1 MNAVARLVYEYGNL
15 FRVLSAG
22 MILRLAAASLRCAG
36 PVLRSRRL
44 TAVDAA
50 MSRNCHITY
59 HGSRIALPLG
69 DIDRLMAVPDDN
81 PTFGNL
87 REMFA
92 NDVYLRPFRPGLR
105 ADVVVD
111 LGSNRGLFL
120 VIAVKVLKAR
130 LAVGVEPEVG
140 YDKVFPLLCAANAIA
155 PETVRRIVAAIA
167 PVTEPGKT
175 SMTDVLRSLDGARIN
190 FLKCDIEGAEYPLFA
205 AGADWLGRV
214 DNLAMEVHPD
224 WGDNRDLLNHL
235 RAAGFVCLAT
245 DRFGRPSQDP
255 AAAEFIYASS
265 VGDLGGE
272 ASLRGRRD

>member
-1 MNAVARLVYEYGNL
+1 MNALARLVYEYGNL
-15 FRVLSAG
+15 FRVLSPG
-22 MILRLAAASLRCAG
+22 MMLRLAAASVRCAG

-50 MSRNCHITY
+50 MSRNCRITY
-59 HGSRIALPLG
+59 HGRSVALPLA
-69 DIDRLMAVPDDN
+69 DIDRLAAVPDDN

-105 ADVVVD
+105 ADTVVD

-120 VIAVKVLKAR
+120 VIAAKVLQAKR
-130 LAVGVEPEVG
+130 AVGVEPEAG
-140 YDKVFPLLCAANAIA
+140 YADVFRLLCTANAIA
-155 PETVRRIVAAIA
+155 PETVCRITAAVA
-167 PVTEPGKT
+167 PVTEPGQI
-175 SMTDVLRSLDGARIN
+175 SMRDVLKKLDGARIN

-205 AGADWLGRV
+205 DGAGWLDRI

-224 WGDNRDLLNHL
+224 CGDNRDLLKHL

-245 DRFGRPSQDP
+245 DRFGRPSHDP
-255 AAAEFIYASS
+255 ATAEFVYASS
-265 VGDLGGE
+265 SGALDGNAG
-272 ASLRGRRD
+272 